1 MRKKLLTSIVA
12 LLVCIHVFAQTATV
26 TLSSQ
31 KQYIRGFGGINHP
44 VWVGDLTASQRET
57 AFGNGAGQMG
67 MSVLRIWVSDKPSEW
82 SRELAT
88 AKRAIELGAIV
99 FASPWNPPANMV
111 ETFTRGTQTNAKR
124 LRSNMYAAYAQHLND
139 FVKYMKDNGVELFA
153 ISVQN
158 EPDYAHD
165 WTWWT
170 PQEILRFMKEN
181 AGSINCRVISPESF
195 SYLKNMS
202 DPILNDPQALANM
215 DILGAHLY
223 GTAYSNFTYPLFKQK
238 GAGKELWMTEVYHP
252 NSEAQSADRWPEAL
266 ETGFHIHSALADAEF
281 QAYVWWYI
289 RRQYSP
295 MKEDGTISKRGYM
308 MTHYSKFVRPG
319 YYRVDATKNPTTD
332 VYVSAYKKGDDVVI
346 VALNRSTSSKTI
358 TLSIPGTKVQTWERY
373 VTSGS
378 KNLQKEA
385 NVNDP
390 DGSFQVTLDAQSM
403 TSFVG
408 KAPAGFPIVSITAP
422 ANDAVFTSPA
432 TINIS
437 ANASDPDGTISKVE
451 FYNGAVKL
459 GEDASSPYTYSWTN
473 VGAGSYSITAIATDN
488 SGNKTTSAAVVI
500 KVNIPQSPYNGK
512 PHDIPGT
519 IQLEEFDLGGNGN
532 AYFDDTPGSQVTPV
546 VNYRSNE
553 DVDIEVCSDEGGG
566 YNIAYIMQNEWLE
579 YTVNVKSTGAYSID
593 VRAAADGDGKI
604 FHIEVDGVDITGP
617 INIPN
622 TQGWQTYQTI
632 TLNNINLT
640 EGQHILRLVF
650 DANYMN
656 LNYMVFNNEVIT
668 DIKDSKIA
676 ATTLSPNPFGND
688 GLKIS
693 HVGDFKFRIM
703 DMKGAVMEEGQ
714 ASDHSSIAEDLLPG
728 VYLLSIEDHQGLR
741 FYKIVRQ

>member
-1 MRKKLLTSIVA
+1 MRKTILTSVIMM
-12 LLVCIHVFAQTATV
+12 LIGINLFAQTATV

-44 VWVGDLTASQRET
+44 VWAGDLTAPQRET

-82 SRELAT
+82 SRELPT

-99 FASPWNPPANMV
+99 FASPWNPPSNMV
-111 ETFTRGTQTNAKR
+111 ETFTRGTQTDAKR
-124 LRSNMYAAYAQHLND
+124 LKYDMYSQYAKHLND

-170 PQEILRFMKEN
+170 PQEMLRFMKEN

-223 GTAYSNFTYPLFKQK
+223 GTQYSNFTYPLFKQK

-266 ETGFHIHSALADAEF
+266 ETGFHIHSAMADAEF

-295 MKEDGTISKRGYM
+295 MKEDGNISKRGYM

-332 VYVSAYKKGDDVVI
+332 VYVSAYKKGDDVVV

-358 TLSIPGTKVQTWERY
+358 TLSIPGTKVQTWEKY

-385 NVNDP
+385 NINDP
-390 DGSFQVTLDAQSM
+390 DGSFQITLDAQSM

-408 KAPAGFPIVSITAP
+408 KAPAGFPTVSITTPMNNAT
-422 ANDAVFTSPA
+422 FTSPG
-432 TINIS
+432 TINLT

-451 FYNGAVKL
+451 FYSGATKL
-459 GEDASSPYTYSWTN
+459 GEDASAPYTYSWTN
-473 VGAGSYSITAIATDN
+473 VAAGTYSITAVATDN
-488 SGNKTTSAAVVI
+488 DGNKTTSAVVSV
-500 KVNIPQSPYNGK
+500 KVNVSRSPYKGVAH
-512 PHDIPGT
+512 PIPGR
-519 IQLEEFDLGGNGN
+519 IEAEEYDLGGEGVGFHEANSNGN
-532 AYFDDTPGSQVTPV
+532 EGGATLRND
-546 VNYRSNE
+546 
-553 DVDIEVCSDEGGG
+553 DVDIEVTKDTDGAYNLG
-566 YNIAYIMQNEWLE
+566 YVLQGEWLE
-579 YTVNVKSTGAYSID
+579 YTVNVQYSGVYNLD
-593 VRAAADGDGKI
+593 VRVAADGAGKT
-604 FHIEVDGVDITGP
+604 FHIEMDGVNVSGP
-617 INIPN
+617 ITVPN
-622 TQGWQTYQTI
+622 TGGWQIWQTAEVQGV
-632 TLNNINLT
+632 NLT
-640 EGQHILRLVF
+640 AGEHIMRIAF
-650 DANYMN
+650 DVSYLN
-656 LNYMVFNNEVIT
+656 LNYVEFKQAVITGVESSTAEALEVYPNPFANEKLHIRQKGFFSYRIT
-668 DIKDSKIA
+668 DIS
-676 ATTLSPNPFGND
+676 
-688 GLKIS
+688 
-693 HVGDFKFRIM
+693 
-703 DMKGAVMEEGQ
+703 GALIEEGVGEDQ
-714 ASDHSSIAEDLLPG
+714 QDIGSSLTRG
-728 VYLLSIEDHQGLR
+728 VYLLYVESIEGHLIR
-741 FYKIVRQ
+741 KIVKQ

>member
-1 MRKKLLTSIVA
+1 MKKKVIASVLILFLSLSA
-12 LLVCIHVFAQTATV
+12 FAQTATV
-26 TLSSQ
+26 TLTSQ

-44 VWVGDLTASQRET
+44 VWAGDLTATQRET

-82 SRELAT
+82 SRELPT

-99 FASPWNPPANMV
+99 FASPWNPPSNMV
-111 ETFTRGTQTNAKR
+111 ETFTRGTQTDAKR
-124 LRSNMYAAYAQHLND
+124 LKYDMYDEYAKHLND

-170 PQEILRFMKEN
+170 PQEMLRFMKEN

-215 DILGAHLY
+215 DILGTHLY
-223 GTAYSNFTYPLFKQK
+223 GTQYSNFTYPLFKQK

-266 ETGFHIHSALADAEF
+266 ETGFHIHSAMADAEF

-295 MKEDGTISKRGYM
+295 MKEDGNISKRGYM

-332 VYVSAYKKGDDVVI
+332 VYVSAYKKGDDVVV

-358 TLSIPGTKVQTWERY
+358 TLSIPGTKVQTWEKY

-385 NVNDP
+385 NINDP
-390 DGSFQVTLDAQSM
+390 DGSFQITLDAQSM

-408 KAPAGFPIVSITAP
+408 KAPAGFPIVSITTP
-422 ANDAVFTSPA
+422 NNNTTFTSPA
-432 TINIS
+432 IIS
-437 ANASDPDGTISKVE
+437 ITANASDPDGTISKVE
-451 FYNGAVKL
+451 FYNGATKL
-459 GEDASSPYTYSWTN
+459 GEDASFPYAYSWAN
-473 VGAGSYSITAIATDN
+473 VVAGTYSITAVATDN
-488 SGNKTTSAAVVI
+488 NGNKTTSAVVLV
-500 KVNIPQSPYNGK
+500 KVNLPRSPYNGVAH
-512 PHDIPGT
+512 PIPGK
-519 IQLEEFDLGGNGN
+519 IEAEEYDNGGEGVSYHEANANGN
-532 AYFDDTPGSQVTPV
+532 EGGAALRND
-546 VNYRSNE
+546 
-553 DVDIEVCSDEGGG
+553 DVDIEVTKDTDGAYNLG
-566 YNIAYIMQNEWLE
+566 YVLQGEWLE
-579 YTVNVKSTGAYSID
+579 YTVNVLYTGVYNLD
-593 VRAAADGDGKI
+593 VRVAADGAGKS
-604 FHIEVDGVDITGP
+604 FHIEMDGRNISGP
-617 INIPN
+617 ITVPS
-622 TQGWQTYQTI
+622 TGGWQIWQTASVQGV
-632 TLNNINLT
+632 NLT
-640 EGQHILRLVF
+640 AGEHVMRIAF
-650 DANYMN
+650 DVSYLN
-656 LNYMVFNNEVIT
+656 LNYVEFKQAVITGVESSTGGALEVYPNPFANEVLHIKQKGSFSYRIT
-668 DIKDSKIA
+668 DISGF
-676 ATTLSPNPFGND
+676 L
-688 GLKIS
+688 
-693 HVGDFKFRIM
+693 V
-703 DMKGAVMEEGQ
+703 EEGSGQ
-714 ASDHSSIAEDLLPG
+714 EKQDVGSLLTRG
-728 VYLLSIEDHQGLR
+728 VYLLYIESNEGHSIR
-741 FYKIVRQ
+741 KIVKQ

>member
-1 MRKKLLTSIVA
+1 M
-12 LLVCIHVFAQTATV
+12 
-26 TLSSQ
+26 SSQ

-44 VWVGDLTASQRET
+44 VWAGDLTASQRET

-124 LRSNMYAAYAQHLND
+124 LRSDMYGAYAQHLND
-139 FVKYMKDNGVELFA
+139 FVKYMKDNGVDLFA

-170 PQEILRFMKEN
+170 PQEMLRFMKEN

-378 KNLQKEA
+378 KNLLKEG
-385 NVNDP
+385 NINDP
-390 DGSFQVTLDAQSM
+390 DGSFQVSLDAQSM

-422 ANDAVFTSPA
+422 ANNSIFTSPA
-432 TINIS
+432 TINIT
-437 ANASDPDGTISKVE
+437 ANASDPDGSISKVE
-451 FYNGAVKL
+451 FYNGAAKL

-473 VGAGSYSITAIATDN
+473 VSAGSYSITAVATDN
-488 SGNKTTSAAVVI
+488 SGNKTTSAAVAV
-500 KVNIPQSPYNGK
+500 KVNIPQSPFNGK
-512 PHDIPGT
+512 PHNIPGT
-519 IQLEEFDLGGNGN
+519 IQLEEFDLGGNGY
-532 AYFDDTPGSQVTPV
+532 AYFDDTPGSQVTPA

-553 DVDIEVCSDEGGG
+553 DVEIELCSDEGGG

-579 YTVNVKSTGAYSID
+579 YTVNVKSSGAYSLD

-604 FHIEVDGVDITGP
+604 FHIEVDGIDITGP

-622 TQGWQTYQTI
+622 TQGWQTWQTV
-632 TLNNINLT
+632 TLRNINLT
-640 EGQHILRLVF
+640 GGQHKLRLVF
-650 DANYMN
+650 DSNYMN
-656 LNYMVFNNEVIT
+656 LNYLVFNDEVIT
-668 DIKDSKIA
+668 DLKDNKSV
-676 ATTLSPNPFGND
+676 ATSLSPNPFGNE
-688 GLKIS
+688 GLRIN
-693 HVGDFKFRIM
+693 HIGDFKFRIT
-703 DMKGAVMEEGQ
+703 DMQGAIMEEGK
-714 ASDHSSIAEDLLPG
+714 AFDNYSVNSNLFPG
-728 VYLLSIEDHQGLR
+728 IYLLSIEDNLGIR

>member
-1 MRKKLLTSIVA
+1 MRKKIITSILT
-12 LLVCIHVFAQTATV
+12 LLVSMNAFAQTATV

-44 VWVGDLTASQRET
+44 VWAGDLTATQRET

-82 SRELAT
+82 SRELPT

-99 FASPWNPPANMV
+99 FASPWNPPSNMV
-111 ETFTRGTQTNAKR
+111 ETFTRGTQTDAKR
-124 LRSNMYAAYAQHLND
+124 LKYDMYDEYAKHLND
-139 FVKYMKDNGVELFA
+139 FVKYMKDNGVDLFA

-170 PQEILRFMKEN
+170 PQEMLRFMKEN

-215 DILGAHLY
+215 DILGTHLY
-223 GTAYSNFTYPLFKQK
+223 GTQYSNFTYPLFKQK

-266 ETGFHIHSALADAEF
+266 ETGFHIHSAMADAEF

-295 MKEDGTISKRGYM
+295 MKEDGNISKRGYM

-332 VYVSAYKKGDDVVI
+332 VYVSAYKKGDDVVV

-358 TLSIPGTKVQTWERY
+358 TLSIPGTKVQTWEKY

-378 KNLQKEA
+378 KDLQKEA
-385 NVNDP
+385 NITDA
-390 DGSFQVTLDAQSM
+390 DGSFQITLEAQSM

-408 KAPAGFPIVSITAP
+408 KAPAGFPIVSITTPNNNAT
-422 ANDAVFTSPA
+422 FTSPA
-432 TINIS
+432 TISIT

-451 FYNGAVKL
+451 FYNGAAKL
-459 GEDASSPYTYSWTN
+459 GEDVSSPYAYSWAN
-473 VGAGSYSITAIATDN
+473 VAAGTYSITAVATDN
-488 SGNKTTSAAVVI
+488 NGNKTTSAATLV
-500 KVNIPQSPYNGK
+500 KVSVPRSSYNGVAH
-512 PHDIPGT
+512 PIPGR
-519 IQLEEFDLGGNGN
+519 IEAEEYDNGGEGLSYHEANASGN
-532 AYFDDTPGSQVTPV
+532 EGGATLRND
-546 VNYRSNE
+546 
-553 DVDIEVCSDEGGG
+553 DVDIEATQDTDGAFNIG
-566 YNIAYIMQNEWLE
+566 YVLQGEWLE
-579 YTVNVKSTGAYSID
+579 YTVNVGHTGTYNLE
-593 VRAAADGDGKI
+593 VRVGADGAGKS
-604 FHIEVDGVDITGP
+604 FHIEMDGENVSGP
-617 INIPN
+617 ISVPN
-622 TQGWQTYQTI
+622 TGGWQAWQTAEVQGV
-632 TLNNINLT
+632 NLT
-640 EGQHILRLVF
+640 AGEHIMRIAF
-650 DANYMN
+650 DVSYLN
-656 LNYMVFNNEVIT
+656 LNYVEFKQAVITGVESSTAAALEVYPNPFTNHELHIKQKGSFSYRIT
-668 DIKDSKIA
+668 DISGSI
-676 ATTLSPNPFGND
+676 
-688 GLKIS
+688 
-693 HVGDFKFRIM
+693 V
-703 DMKGAVMEEGQ
+703 EEGVGQ
-714 ASDHSSIAEDLLPG
+714 EQQYIGSSLTRG
-728 VYLLSIEDHQGLR
+728 VYLLYVESNEGHSIR
-741 FYKIVRQ
+741 KIVKQ